1 MASANAIAAV
11 EAAGGTITCVHFN
24 RLALRALMKPYKF
37 DILPRRA
44 RPPPKIMDYYL
55 DRTKAGY
62 LSPEIQMRNLKLFG
76 TVTSEEKLRADHD
89 NVLRAKRKLGL
100 IRFTRPEA
108 ETSEEEATEAVE

>member
-1 MASANAIAAV
+1 MASSNAIAAV
-11 EAAGGTITCVHFN
+11 ERGGGTVTCVHFN

-62 LSPEIQMRNLKLFG
+62 LSPEIQTRNLKIFG
-76 TVTSEEKLRADHD
+76 ALTSEDALRADHD
-89 NVLRAKRKLGL
+89 QVMWARRKLGL
-100 IRFTRPEA
+100 IRFTRPEGADDATATA
-108 ETSEEEATEAVE
+108 EDN